1 LSKPHDCDFC
11 GIQAFQEVFMTD
23 LSEPAPIASA
33 STQKVGGSSFGRS
46 AVAATVGTTIEW
58 YDFQIY
64 GLAAALIFNNQFFPN
79 FDPVA
84 GTLLSFATFAIG
96 FWLGRS
102 ALFYSAT
109 WVIGWDA
116 NRPSSPPSC

>member
-23 LSEPAPIASA
+23 LSEPAPIAS
-33 STQKVGGSSFGRS
+33 
-46 AVAATVGTTIEW
+46 TVGTTIEW
-58 YDFQIY
+58 YVFQIY
-64 GLAAALIFNNQFFPN
+64 VLAAALIFNNQFFPN